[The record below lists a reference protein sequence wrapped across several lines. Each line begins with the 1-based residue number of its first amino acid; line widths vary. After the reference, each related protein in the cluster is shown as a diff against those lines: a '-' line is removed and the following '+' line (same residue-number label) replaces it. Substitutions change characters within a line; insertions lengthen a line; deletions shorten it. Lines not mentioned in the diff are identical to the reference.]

1 MVNPKNKLLPRP
13 WSAEDKIVVIKDP
26 GRRIGVGELGERW
39 GAGGGWRRIRG
50 VGLVGWGGWLGG
62 CSLSKLWCKRRWCW
76 LNECGKVP
84 KGHPPKA

>member
-39 GAGGGWRRIRG
+39 GAGGGVEEDSGSG
-50 VGLVGWGGWLGG
+50 VGWLGWVAG
-62 CSLSKLWCKRRWCW
+62 WVFSEQALVQEEVVLA
-76 LNECGKVP
+76 E
-84 KGHPPKA
+84 